1 MSIQYNILYIIE
13 NILTHKNDCLNKG
26 FFFIS
31 ETQTVLYLW
40 NVPHSVCFVCMV
52 YTLPAWP
59 SSYQLETWWN
69 RFVFDK
75 LKDSY
80 LHLYGFNI
88 LRNSII
94 NCWFTR
100 PGFVYAW
107 ILGSLRP
114 NEYKSTQ
121 EVLADSAQII
131 TDTLFF
137 KY

>member
-1 MSIQYNILYIIE
+1 MFGCYQIKMTNQINKDFFSFSFLQHKQSFNCGMC
-13 NILTHKNDCLNKG
+13 LTVY
-26 FFFIS
+26 
-31 ETQTVLYLW
+31 VL
-40 NVPHSVCFVCMV
+40 SVEV

-114 NEYKSTQ
+114 IEYKSTQ